1 MIGTAGGSLG
11 TWARKVTSN
20 DSGPTLIVDQNG
32 SGRIQEWQLSGAV
45 VAYIANDGTFTGGIG
60 IDLGDDDR
68 IDGGDGDDWTIAH
81 VSLITAADAELANI
95 IVGTSDHQGASTNA
109 LIISTTEDDT
119 DILMLVNDG
128 GNSKEFLK
136 ADAANATLTLGWG
149 MTTIILAPTG
159 TNVILG
165 IGEGATTAATGMNL
179 RAPDIITGGAGN
191 VAGADL
197 TDRPGKGTGTGDVGR
212 RIFELP
218 IVAAAGD
225 NLQTVA
231 ERLALDMIG
240 STTVLTMAAAQAM
253 TISTAAGALL
263 FDANGQVG
271 IGEAGIGAPAT
282 VEFEVA
288 ASAKQAYIA
297 ILSYSVSVGHAGTL
311 VLGNSDNNTIG
322 VFTYPT
328 NGQFLGIIDF
338 VGAHEGN
345 VRFDRGA
352 RIISATTQLWAVT
365 SAGTSLGFYTTDNGT
380 LTNDLRW
387 TIDEDGSLL
396 HVSGPGIDLNASG
409 TILQVGN
416 AGSQLL
422 ADAWTM
428 ASANTQILSLTTTG
442 AAASTYIN
450 TTIPAAGTG
459 AAYLRFIQGAGSGD
473 ADNQKYTIYYEGNLG
488 LFRLQSESVGPVST
502 AGVIIEIADDT
513 NDVKFAGGIS
523 TDGLA
528 APIAGALF
536 GGIVTI
542 GDTFGINTGIVDDDY
557 YTLGAVDNDSNTITE
572 LIRLVGAVNP
582 YVQLTNGL
590 YLVEQAAALDDVA
603 TLAQIWVKNTTP
615 QELWW
620 TNEDGNDTHVATSDA
635 DSGVMKITANQTVT
649 IETANTPNAVK
660 AFSTGLLENWTF
672 VAGATGAITAY
683 ADYDSTVSGTVL
695 ATSAS
700 HGRTTGDFITIRG
713 TTNYNGVFEI
723 TVVNSSTFYFTDTW
737 VANDGA
743 SDWEMGAYLTV
754 DAGGEGDYAIEWD
767 GSLSE
772 GGAAGGLIFVRI
784 YQDATEL
791 DLTRDRLFANNDI
804 GAMSGG
810 DHVAIVAGDRIWM
823 AIESDGTNDMTLR
836 FMNVRLNRI

>member
-1 MIGTAGGSLG
+1 MIGTAGASLG

-20 DSGPTLIVDQNG
+20 DSGPTLIADQNG

-119 DILMLVNDG
+119 DVLMLVNDG

-159 TNVILG
+159 TDVILG
-165 IGEGATTAATGMNL
+165 TGEGNTTAATGMNL

-191 VAGADL
+191 VAGTDL

-225 NLQTVA
+225 NLQTVT

-240 STTVLTMAAAQAM
+240 STTVLTMAAAQALSM
-253 TISTAAGALL
+253 DVTGVLTLNPSTSLVIT
-263 FDANGQVG
+263 ANQGIG
-271 IGEAGIGAPAT
+271 IGEVATGGAFINVGGLNPDGASSEYGIIIDYVAT
-282 VEFEVA
+282 
-288 ASAKQAYIA
+288 ASAITTNRGLWVRLQSVNSVFTTVDGVA
-297 ILSYSVSVGHAGTL
+297 IEIVSSAKGA
-311 VLGNSDNNTIG
+311 NNTI
-322 VFTYPT
+322 T
-328 NGQFLGIIDF
+328 NLYGIRI
-338 VGAHEGN
+338 AAQTEG
-345 VRFDRGA
+345 G
-352 RIISATTQLWAVT
+352 TTNYGLYF
-365 SAGTSLGFYTTDNGT
+365 SGTSTTGDIG
-380 LTNDLRW
+380 
-387 TIDEDGSLL
+387 G
-396 HVSGPGIDLNASG
+396 VSDVTFGANIDLQNN
-409 TILQVGN
+409 TLVQVGN

-428 ASANTQILSLTTTG
+428 TSANTQILSLTTTG

-459 AAYLRFIQGAGSGD
+459 ATYLRFIQGAGNGD
-473 ADNQKYTIYYEGNLG
+473 ADNQKYTIHYEGNLG
-488 LFRLQSESVGPVST
+488 LFRLDSQSVGPVST

-536 GGIVTI
+536 GGIVTV

-557 YTLGAVDNDSNTITE
+557 FELGAVDNDTNTITA
-572 LIRLVGAVNP
+572 LMRFQGAVNP
-582 YVQLTNGL
+582 YVRLTNGL

-620 TNEDGNDTHVATSDA
+620 TNEDGNDTHVATSDT

-672 VAGATGAITAY
+672 VAGKTGAITAFSDGGSDTNI
-683 ADYDSTVSGTVL
+683 AS
-695 ATSAS
+695 ATHGLSA
-700 HGRTTGDFITIRG
+700 GDFVTIRG
-713 TTNYNGVFEI
+713 AANYLGVHEV
-723 TVVNSSTFYFTDTW
+723 TVVDDVNTFTIAQAF
-737 VANDGA
+737 AGNDGA

-754 DAGGEGDYAIEWD
+754 DAGGEGDYDIEWD